1 MNINYKGAGIAGVMI
16 DNPNYFNDEWSLGLV
31 NLYDFFYVFVVL
43 TLMSQIISGI
53 IIDTFAQLRDEAANI
68 KEDKESICFICG

>member
-1 MNINYKGAGIAGVMI
+1 MNINYKGAGIAGVMT
-16 DNPNYFNDEWSLGLV
+16 DNTNYFNDEWSVGLV

-68 KEDKESICFICG
+68 KED